1 MNAHEYEVGLHKH
14 EIDTPALLVD
24 LPAMERNLKTMSDFF
39 KGKKARLR
47 PHVKL
52 HKATPILAHMQVES
66 AKAIGVT
73 CAKLSEAETM
83 ANAGIR
89 DILIANQVVGA
100 RKVERLVN
108 LAAYSDVMVAVD
120 SYENIA
126 ELSGA
131 ARAKKVQLRT
141 LVELNIG
148 NNRCGVEPFEQTL
161 EMVRAVHEAPGLRFM
176 GLMGYDGH
184 CTMSV
189 DASEREACAR
199 KANKILVQTTEYVE
213 KAGLKVEIVSGSGT
227 FTYRYATQFSG
238 ITEIQAGTYILM
250 DTAFRESGVTEF
262 ELTLT
267 VLATVISRP
276 KWKGADNLAIIDMG
290 RKATHTHYGLPE
302 VKHPQGAKVIGLSQE
317 HGKVVLE
324 DEALDLKVGDKLELW
339 VRDANDTINLYDKFY
354 ALRDETVEAV
364 WDIPAR
370 GFLT

>member
-1 MNAHEYEVGLHKH
+1 MNAHEYEAGLSKH

-24 LPAMERNLKTMSDFF
+24 IAAMERNLKTMSDFF
-39 KGKKARLR
+39 KGKKTRLR

-52 HKATPILAHMQVES
+52 HKATPILAHMQLESVE
-66 AKAIGVT
+66 AIGVT
-73 CAKLSEAETM
+73 CAKLSEAEMM
-83 ANAGIR
+83 AKAGIK

-100 RKVERLVN
+100 RKVERLIN

-120 SYENIA
+120 SYENID
-126 ELSGA
+126 ELSRA
-131 ARAKKVQLRT
+131 ALAKKVQLRT
-141 LVELNIG
+141 LVELNVG

-161 EMVRAVHEAPGLRFM
+161 EMARAVHKAPGLRFM

-184 CTMSV
+184 CTMGV
-189 DASEREACAR
+189 KASERETCAR
-199 KANKILVQTTEYVE
+199 KANKILIQTVGYVE

-227 FTYRYATQFSG
+227 FTYRYAAQLGG
-238 ITEIQAGTYILM
+238 ITEIQAGTYLLM

-262 ELTLT
+262 ELTLS

-276 KWKGADNLAIIDMG
+276 KWKGAENLAIIDMG

-302 VKHPQGAKVIGLSQE
+302 VKYPQGANVIGLSQE
-317 HGKVVLE
+317 HGKVELE
-324 DEALDLKVGDKLELW
+324 DEALDLKVGDKLEVW

-354 ALRDETVEAV
+354 AIRDETVEAV